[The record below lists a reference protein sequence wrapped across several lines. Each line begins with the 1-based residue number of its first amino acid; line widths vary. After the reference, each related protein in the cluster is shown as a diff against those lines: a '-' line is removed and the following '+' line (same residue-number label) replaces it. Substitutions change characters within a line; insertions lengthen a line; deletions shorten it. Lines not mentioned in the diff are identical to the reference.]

1 MKLKE
6 RNAIIKW
13 AEKVDDD
20 TLLNEYYDC
29 VLDSLGSQT
38 EKMYD
43 LGYDISDI
51 EDRESYEKFL
61 IEKSDL
67 LGFLCEERNIKLWE

>member
-13 AEKVDDD
+13 AKTLDND
-20 TLLNEYYDC
+20 TLLNEYYDS
-29 VLDSLGSQT
+29 VFDSLGSQT

-51 EDRESYEKFL
+51 KDRESYEKFL
-61 IEKSDL
+61 KEKSDL
-67 LGFLCEERNIKLWE
+67 LAFLCEDRNIKLWE